1 MLTMIYSSRKGI
13 DYASVRSIE
22 RSLVKRLLGRN
33 GDTRVVNVSKS
44 MDVYKGQVLEEE
56 EERGEEGARSN
67 DIRVS
72 ALFPAWHEE
81 NDPLGV
87 RERKLAP
94 LRIVRRETPE
104 DGGSTI
110 KC

>member
-1 MLTMIYSSRKGI
+1 MIYSSRKGI
-13 DYASVRSIE
+13 DYASVQSIE

-56 EERGEEGARSN
+56 EERGGEGARSN

>member
-1 MLTMIYSSRKGI
+1 MIYSSRKGI

>member
-1 MLTMIYSSRKGI
+1 MIYSSRKGI
-13 DYASVRSIE
+13 DYASVQSIE

>member
-1 MLTMIYSSRKGI
+1 MIYSSRKGI

-22 RSLVKRLLGRN
+22 QSLVKRLLRT
-33 GDTRVVNVSKS
+33 TRVVNVSKS
-44 MDVYKGQVLEEE
+44 MDVYKGQMLEEE
-56 EERGEEGARSN
+56 EERGGEGARSN

>member
-1 MLTMIYSSRKGI
+1 MIYSSRKGI

-22 RSLVKRLLGRN
+22 RSLVKRLLRR
-33 GDTRVVNVSKS
+33 TRVVNVSKS

>member
-1 MLTMIYSSRKGI
+1 MRLFN
-13 DYASVRSIE
+13 RS
-22 RSLVKRLLGRN
+22 N
-33 GDTRVVNVSKS
+33 GPWLSAYWEEMVIRVVNVSKS

-56 EERGEEGARSN
+56 EERGGEGARSN

>member
-13 DYASVRSIE
+13 DYASVQSIE
-22 RSLVKRLLGRN
+22 RSLVKRLLGR
-33 GDTRVVNVSKS
+33 TRVVNVSKS

-56 EERGEEGARSN
+56 EERGGEGARSN